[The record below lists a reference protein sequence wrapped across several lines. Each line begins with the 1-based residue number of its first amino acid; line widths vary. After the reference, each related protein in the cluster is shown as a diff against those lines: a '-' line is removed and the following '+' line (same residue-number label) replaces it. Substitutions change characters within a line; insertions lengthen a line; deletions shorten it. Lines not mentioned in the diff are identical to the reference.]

1 MLEQAIIDFE
11 DLGPDDIEVLRF
23 RSALAR
29 LDIRQGHNR
38 GVVEAVESIAGAAE
52 RTRDEALVLELL
64 TARGAGLPSV
74 HRPVEAIVMLEGIYR
89 RAVLAGLTEIADR
102 ALTNLSVTV
111 ADDDLR
117 YGRDVALAGLEEAI
131 ARGARSDAAY
141 FASNSAEFDLHLG
154 NLSAA
159 LERMERIL
167 ALELE
172 GGDRSMCLATQTAVS
187 LLMGRPSVAVDEV
200 ADAVAGT
207 QVSLDDDM
215 RTWAA
220 LVAGDGQAAV
230 RHGLAMARDD
240 ELNAPMAFLRAAIGA
255 SLAGDAASARAAAD
269 ELRAHGRW
277 GRAVAACTASTE
289 AIALV
294 LEGNRDAGLTVGRDA
309 IERMRAEGIRLD
321 EGLVLLGLGLAL
333 GDEDPGPA
341 FVQRARDRLDDV
353 GAAAVVAMIDERG
366 LLPVD
371 PERLVKGRSVA
382 GQAET
387 NAVSG

>member
-1 MLEQAIIDFE
+1 
-11 DLGPDDIEVLRF
+11 
-23 RSALAR
+23 
-29 LDIRQGHNR
+29 
-38 GVVEAVESIAGAAE
+38 
-52 RTRDEALVLELL
+52 
-64 TARGAGLPSV
+64 
-74 HRPVEAIVMLEGIYR
+74 MLEGIYR

-321 EGLVLLGLGLAL
+321 EGLVLLGLGVAL